1 MRIYEIIWKDKFVDK
16 LERKHD
22 ITTDEVEQIL
32 FTNPHI
38 RRAEKGKI
46 KGEDLYV
53 AYGQTE
59 VGRYLVI
66 FFAYKHNRAVL
77 PISARNMTISER
89 RYYEKQK
96 KKN

>member
-22 ITTDEVEQIL
+22 ITTDEVEQVL

-38 RRAEKGKI
+38 RCAEKGKI

-66 FFAYKHNRAVL
+66 FFVYKHNRAVL